1 MAEVAVELH
10 VFPVGLQKGTDYLLY
25 FKLATVLLRE
35 MLGTWLLLE
44 NVGEVL
50 IKLNI

>member
-1 MAEVAVELH
+1 MSSLWDWKR
-10 VFPVGLQKGTDYLLY
+10 GLNYLLY

-35 MLGTWLLLE
+35 MLGMRLFLE

-50 IKLNI
+50 IKLSI